1 MFSTILGLIGNTL
14 SGSSPRFYVIAF
26 LCVMVAGMF
35 GYGYI
40 RYTSLVNTTH
50 EQELQIA
57 KLNDDAKVAERAI
70 QEAKQAL
77 KDVTEK
83 YKKIRSI
90 NTDIQEKNKK
100 YQRDLN
106 RLNGIL
112 NKRGRDIGVLA
123 NEKPKL
129 IENVVNGASKDRKR
143 CLEVIS
149 GKPKLKGE
157 KNEVCPNLFI
167 K

>member
-57 KLNDDAKVAERAI
+57 KLSDEAKVAEKAI

-77 KDVTEK
+77 ETMTQQYE
-83 YKKIRSI
+83 KIRSI
-90 NTDIQEKNKK
+90 NINIQDKNKK
-100 YQRDLN
+100 YQKDLD

-112 NKRGRDIGVLA
+112 NKKGRDIGA
-123 NEKPKL
+123 IAKEKPKL
-129 IENVVNGASKDRKR
+129 VENVVNVAAKDRKR

-149 GKPKLKGE
+149 GKPKLEGE
-157 KNEVCPNLFI
+157 KNEVCPNLFV